1 MDGASS
7 VSTRK
12 AKSNSTRHS
21 ANNASVMEAYA
32 SSEHNANSVSQIEAE
47 GASSSE
53 HSASRDSEI
62 EERRQRALWPS
73 NAAVTEAKSAGSKH
87 GASNAAMKAGSTR
100 DSLDSASNGGATSA
114 DSKHSR
120 MRHQPVLTE
129 RLVSREFASAADD
142 DSVCCAAWSRRRH
155 CGFTVSYATSKFEY
169 VTMRALTHSN
179 DANNTF

>member
-7 VSTRK
+7 VSTRR
-12 AKSNSTRHS
+12 AKSNSTRHR
-21 ANNASVMEAYA
+21 ANTASVMEAYA

-87 GASNAAMKAGSTR
+87 GASNAAMGSTC
-100 DSLDSASNGGATSA
+100 DSLDSASNGEATSA

-142 DSVCCAAWSRRRH
+142 DSVC
-155 CGFTVSYATSKFEY
+155 
-169 VTMRALTHSN
+169 
-179 DANNTF
+179 